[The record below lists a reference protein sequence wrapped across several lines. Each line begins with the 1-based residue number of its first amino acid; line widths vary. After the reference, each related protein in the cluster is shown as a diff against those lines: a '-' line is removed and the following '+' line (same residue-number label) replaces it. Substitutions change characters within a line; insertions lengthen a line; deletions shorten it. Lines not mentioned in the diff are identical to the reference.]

1 MAYFGHKKSDWKL
14 FCERL
19 PEWQEKYM
27 ERLIEGYI
35 GYLQGD
41 DPASTKFWEME
52 KRIRQDRRTPGVF
65 LRLEKSNM
73 DFDIIRLIRDG
84 VIGFGDLKGF
94 SHELINRIEEL
105 NDAH

>member
-1 MAYFGHKKSDWKL
+1 
-14 FCERL
+14 
-19 PEWQEKYM
+19 M
-27 ERLIEGYI
+27 ERLIEEYI
-35 GYLQGD
+35 EYLQGD

-73 DFDIIRLIRDG
+73 DFDIICLIRDG
-84 VIGFGDLKGF
+84 VIGFGDLEGF